1 MTLTKAVKAGRWPVP
16 DILIQDSMKTP
27 CNILVIDDD
36 EIFIFLTRKMLQS
49 TGMVE
54 SISVCR
60 SATEAI
66 ELLQIENNNWPD
78 VILLD
83 LNMPEMN
90 GWEFLQ
96 QYQLLLK
103 HVTTHPRLYVVSSSI
118 AENDTERAK
127 KIKGVDGYIAKPL
140 TGDGIKKMLR
150 EAASISS

>member
-1 MTLTKAVKAGRWPVP
+1 MTLTKAVKANTWPGSG
-16 DILIQDSMKTP
+16 ILIQKSMKTHS
-27 CNILVIDDD
+27 NILVIDDD
-36 EIFIFLTRKMLQS
+36 DIFIFLTRKMLQS

-54 SISVCR
+54 SITVCR

-66 ELLQIENNNWPD
+66 ELLHTMDGNWPD

-96 QYQLLLK
+96 QYQLLVK
-103 HVTTHPRLYVVSSSI
+103 HVKTPPRLYVVSSSI
-118 AENDTERAK
+118 ADNDTERAK

-140 TGDGIKKMLR
+140 TNDRIIGMIR
-150 EAASISS
+150 ETMAS